1 MPTPRQSNDPEPR
14 ELARAAVEAIGG
26 QVLADTYADG
36 VDYRL
41 ERWPLSCIGDV
52 RVTNGRRGEA
62 QVTARLTAG
71 SQWLL
76 MAGALASIS
85 GFVAMVWLTRAPL
98 AIGLVLLGSVL
109 ATASMLRAIRSGPR
123 RVRRLLV
130 DAVARAATK
139 SRSG

>member
-1 MPTPRQSNDPEPR
+1 MPTPLQSKDPDPR

-41 ERWPLSCIGDV
+41 DRWPLSCIGDV

-62 QVTARLTAG
+62 QVTARLTPG

-76 MAGALASIS
+76 MAGALVSIS
-85 GFVAMVWLTRAPL
+85 GFVAMAWLTRAPL

-109 ATASMLRAIRSGPR
+109 AAASTARAIRVGPR
-123 RVRRLLV
+123 RVHRLLA
-130 DAVARAATK
+130 DAVTQAARK
-139 SRSG
+139 SGYG